1 MKAYFMENALEIRNL
16 SVRIEQAGDR
26 THAVDNVSFDIPR
39 NSITCVVGE
48 SGSGKS
54 VTAASVMG
62 LLQEGL
68 AADGGEILFKD
79 QNILDYSRSQWRKL
93 RGRSV
98 SMIFQEPMS
107 ALNPLMTVGN
117 QIAEVFHNNG
127 EHGEVVRD
135 KVIDLI
141 RAVRLPNPEEIVDAY
156 PFRLSGGQRQRVVI
170 AIALALRPQLLIA
183 DEPTTALDVTT
194 QAQILQLIKE
204 LQAERGTAV
213 MFITHDFGVVADI
226 ADNVVVMRHGKVVEA
241 GKADDIMRNPQHEY
255 TRLLLASLPRFEP
268 GKRSEVAP
276 AQPILAVDK
285 LRKTY
290 LLKRGFW
297 GRSREIPA
305 VHDVSFSLRPG
316 ETLGVVGESGS
327 GKSTVGRC
335 IIKLVDFNGGQVLL
349 DGQDISALTSSGM
362 RKVRHKIQMVFQ
374 DPFASLN
381 PKRTVRQT
389 LMTSLAERSFE
400 AAQAEARCRE
410 LMQLVGLPSNALD
423 RYPNEFSGGQRQR
436 IAIARAIAPE
446 PSILI
451 ADEAVSALDVSIQKQ
466 ILGLFADLQAKLG
479 LAMVFI
485 THDLRVAAQ
494 VSDRIMVLH
503 KGEVVETGPTED
515 VFLNPQHDY
524 TRTLLAAMPGLAVGA

>member
-1 MKAYFMENALEIRNL
+1 MDNALEIRNL
-16 SVRIEQAGDR
+16 SVRIGQRGDR
-26 THAVDNVSFDIPR
+26 THAVDDVSFSIPH

-68 AADGGEILFKD
+68 AIDGGEILFDD
-79 QNILDYSRSQWRKL
+79 QNILSYSRTQWRKL

-107 ALNPLMTVGN
+107 ALNPLMTVGE

-127 EHGEVVRD
+127 ERGEGVRE
-135 KVIDLI
+135 KVMELI
-141 RAVRLPNPEEIVDAY
+141 RAVRLPNPDEIVDAY

-194 QAQILQLIKE
+194 QAQILDLIKD

-226 ADNVVVMRHGKVVEA
+226 ADNVVVMRHGKVVET
-241 GKADDIMRNPQHEY
+241 GKAVDVMQNPQHEY

-268 GKRSEVAP
+268 GKRLEVAES
-276 AQPILAVDK
+276 QPILAVDRLK
-285 LRKTY
+285 KSY
-290 LLKRGFW
+290 LLRRGFW
-297 GRSREIPA
+297 GRGREIPA
-305 VHDVSFSLRPG
+305 VRDVSFSLRPG

-335 IIKLVDFNGGQVLL
+335 IIRLVDFDGGKVLL
-349 DGQDISALTSSGM
+349 DGQDISSLRGSGM
-362 RKVRHKIQMVFQ
+362 REVRHKIQMVFQ

-389 LMTSLAERSFE
+389 LMTSLAERRLGS
-400 AAQAEARCRE
+400 AQVEDRCRE
-410 LMQLVGLPSNALD
+410 LMHLVGLPAQALD

-446 PSILI
+446 PSVLI

-466 ILGLFADLQAKLG
+466 ILDLFADLQDKLG

-494 VSDRIMVLH
+494 ISDRIMVMH
-503 KGEVVETGPTED
+503 KGEVVEAGPTKD
-515 VFLNPQHDY
+515 VFLNPQHAY
-524 TRTLLAAMPGLAVGA
+524 TRALLAAMPGLAVSA